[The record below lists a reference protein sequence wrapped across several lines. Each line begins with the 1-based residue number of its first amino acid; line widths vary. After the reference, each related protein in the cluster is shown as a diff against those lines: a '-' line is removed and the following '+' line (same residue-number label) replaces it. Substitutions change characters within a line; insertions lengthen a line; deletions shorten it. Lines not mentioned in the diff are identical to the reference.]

1 MTNPTPAP
9 APLPPLNENARK
21 ALLIATKRWLDACNQ
36 TIALDNFKP
45 TGKAN

>member
-1 MTNPTPAP
+1 MNTPTPAQ
-9 APLPPLNENARK
+9 APLPLLNAQ
-21 ALLIATKRWLDACNQ
+21 ALEALAIVTKRWLDKCNQ